1 VTLSPW
7 LRVALWAHPLL
18 GLLTVALATRTASLA
33 LRARRGGPGAAALF
47 SRHRRLGPLVLALVV
62 LNWLAGLASVRLD
75 PRDVELAASGHFQVG
90 TALVVLYGLT
100 ALLSRRIAFDP
111 RARAVH
117 PWIGAAALLLS
128 GVQVFLGLQLMP
140 L

>member
-1 VTLSPW
+1 VSDPL
-7 LRVALWAHPLL
+7 LRAVLWVHPLL
-18 GLLTVALATRTASLA
+18 GLATVSVAVRQASLGLRGRAPGSGAPA
-33 LRARRGGPGAAALF
+33 LRA
-47 SRHRRLGPLVLALVV
+47 RHRRLGPWLLGLVV
-62 LNWLAGLASVRLD
+62 ANWLLGLGSVWLD
-75 PRDVELAASGHFQVG
+75 PRDIEVAASGHFRVG
-90 TALVVLYGLT
+90 CALVMLYGLA
-100 ALLSRRIAFDP
+100 ALVSRRIDRDP